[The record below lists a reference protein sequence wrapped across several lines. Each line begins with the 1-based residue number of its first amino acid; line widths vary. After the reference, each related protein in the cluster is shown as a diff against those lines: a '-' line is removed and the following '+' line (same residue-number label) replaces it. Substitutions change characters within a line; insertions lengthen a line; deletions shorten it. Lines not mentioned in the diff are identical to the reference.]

1 AGQALGSFADL
12 TGNPFARPSAFPLLA
27 AATESRGN
35 PAVWSDAV
43 SSALWSTPAYLPP
56 GLGGA
61 LARNFDGPAWSFE
74 DELYQLSVYYAA
86 ESKDLTLA
94 DEAGRGR
101 NARRTLE
108 QSYNA
113 SWKMGGCADGAGLVW
128 KNVLLRDQIGW
139 DPFKKTF
146 RYFAGLAPADLPA
159 TRGDRLKRWFDKLG
173 ELSGMDAWATLS
185 LLDRMLIDARYNA
198 PALPAPKALGTLTV
212 ATTII
217 PLATA
222 QWESAT
228 ARDRPARLRQPNDCP
243 AATAAGPADNALWAY
258 P

>member
-1 AGQALGSFADL
+1 
-12 TGNPFARPSAFPLLA
+12 
-27 AATESRGN
+27 
-35 PAVWSDAV
+35 
-43 SSALWSTPAYLPP
+43 
-56 GLGGA
+56 
-61 LARNFDGPAWSFE
+61 
-74 DELYQLSVYYAA
+74 
-86 ESKDLTLA
+86 
-94 DEAGRGR
+94 
-101 NARRTLE
+101 
-108 QSYNA
+108 
-113 SWKMGGCADGAGLVW
+113 MGGCADGAGLVW

-173 ELSGMDAWATLS
+173 ELSGMDAWATFS
-185 LLDRMLIDARYNA
+185 PLDRMLIDARYNA
-198 PALPAPKALGTLTV
+198 PALPAPKALGTLPV
-212 ATTII
+212 ATTMI

-258 P
+258 PFSQYVFRPGKRWKRFSAGYALQAGQTGSVVFIVRGDGRELLRSPPVRDAMPRTVDVDVSTVDRLELIVTDAGDGSASDGALWVNPRLSR